1 LALFKGELS
10 YEDIMWGMPK
20 KALLDLRDARV
31 KRLSE
36 EQKTLEEQQ
45 REVQR
50 QAFRDQVMKP

>member
-1 LALFKGELS
+1 
-10 YEDIMWGMPK
+10 MWGMPK
-20 KALLDLRDARV
+20 KVLLDLRDARV

-45 REVQR
+45 REAQR